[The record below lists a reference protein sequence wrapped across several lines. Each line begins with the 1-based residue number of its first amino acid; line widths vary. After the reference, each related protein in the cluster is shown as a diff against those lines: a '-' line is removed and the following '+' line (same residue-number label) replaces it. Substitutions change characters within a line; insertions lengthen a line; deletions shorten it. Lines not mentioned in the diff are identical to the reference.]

1 MILNLGKPNPK
12 QLLFLK
18 SKKRKVGFGGSRG
31 GGKSW
36 VVRVKAILL
45 ALYYPG
51 VKILIMRRTYADLW
65 NNHVL
70 ELRKVLEP
78 EKIAT
83 YRDSEKAMIFP
94 NGSRIRFGY
103 CASESDVLQ
112 YQGQEYDIIF
122 IDEATQFTEFM
133 YNCLVACNRGANDF
147 PKRIYITCNPGGVG
161 HSWVKRLFIDRD
173 YTEAENPEDYEF
185 IQSKVY
191 DNTVLMEKD
200 PEYVRMLETLPE
212 DMRKAWLDGDWNVF
226 AGQYFREWRDSI
238 HVIEPIEIPWWWRR
252 YFAMD
257 YGLDMLAGYWIA
269 VDGEGQAY
277 VYREVYQSG
286 LIASEA
292 AQKIKELTG
301 GENIEQW
308 LAPPDLWNRRN
319 DTGRSVAD
327 IFMEQ
332 DIPLTQVDN
341 DRINGWQDV
350 HEWLKPYDTTD
361 IITGEPK
368 KAAGLR
374 FFRNCRN
381 VIRCLPMVQYDDH
394 KPNDVAKEPHELTHA
409 PDAIRYFCS
418 GRPFAGKPPEAK
430 KHKLPPELR
439 DTQEQG
445 GYQTW

>member
-1 MILNLGKPNPK
+1 MTLNLGEPNPK

-78 EKIAT
+78 AKIAT

-191 DNTVLMEKD
+191 DNTVLIEKD
-200 PEYVRMLETLPE
+200 PDYVRMLETLPE

-301 GENIEQW
+301 GENIERW

-350 HEWLKPYDTTD
+350 HEWLKSYDTTD

>member
-45 ALYYPG
+45 ALFYPG
-51 VKILIMRRTYADLW
+51 IKILIMRRTYADLW

-78 EKIAT
+78 AKIAT

-173 YTEAENPEDYEF
+173 YTESERPEDYEF

-226 AGQYFREWRDSI
+226 AGQYFREWRDDI
-238 HVIEPIEIPWWWRR
+238 HIIDPIEIPEWWRR

-292 AQKIKELTG
+292 AQKIRELTG

-350 HEWLKPYDTTD
+350 HEWLKPYETVDTV
-361 IITGEPK
+361 TGEPQ

-374 FFRNCRN
+374 FFRSCRN
-381 VIRCLPMVQYDDH
+381 VIRCLPMIQYDEH
-394 KPNDVAKEPHELTHA
+394 KANDVAKEPHELTHA

-418 GRPFAGKPPEAK
+418 GRPFAGKPPEVK

>member
-1 MILNLGKPNPK
+1 
-12 QLLFLK
+12 
-18 SKKRKVGFGGSRG
+18 
-31 GGKSW
+31 
-36 VVRVKAILL
+36 
-45 ALYYPG
+45 
-51 VKILIMRRTYADLW
+51 
-65 NNHVL
+65 
-70 ELRKVLEP
+70 
-78 EKIAT
+78 
-83 YRDSEKAMIFP
+83 
-94 NGSRIRFGY
+94 
-103 CASESDVLQ
+103 
-112 YQGQEYDIIF
+112 
-122 IDEATQFTEFM
+122 M